1 MERMAEVGNKT
12 KALKQK
18 LRVAKQKVM
27 QSQSEVDKSIAAV
40 EAIERDKQV

>member
-1 MERMAEVGNKT
+1 MERIAEVGINA

-18 LRVAKQKVM
+18 LRAAKNKVM
-27 QSQSEVDKSIAAV
+27 HSQSEVDKSKATV